1 MKMVQ
6 SILILFDLVAITG
19 VLSKKNVLE
28 IIRVGAIFSKLQ
40 VNKKVIGGDFPLL
53 VTLKS

>member
-1 MKMVQ
+1 MVQ

-19 VLSKKNVLE
+19 VLNKKNVLE

>member
-19 VLSKKNVLE
+19 VLNKKNVLE

>member
-1 MKMVQ
+1 MVQ

>member
-1 MKMVQ
+1 MKMAQ
-6 SILILFDLVAITG
+6 SILILSELVPITG

>member
-1 MKMVQ
+1 MKMAQ
-6 SILILFDLVAITG
+6 SILILSELVAITG

-40 VNKKVIGGDFPLL
+40 VNKKVIGGDFPLS

>member
-6 SILILFDLVAITG
+6 SILILSDLVAITG

-28 IIRVGAIFSKLQ
+28 IIRVGAIFSKLE

>member
-6 SILILFDLVAITG
+6 SILILSDLVAITG

>member
-6 SILILFDLVAITG
+6 SILILSDLVVITG

-40 VNKKVIGGDFPLL
+40 VNKKVIGGDFPLS

>member
-1 MKMVQ
+1 MKMAQ
-6 SILILFDLVAITG
+6 SILILSELVAITG

-40 VNKKVIGGDFPLL
+40 VNKKVIAGDFPLL

>member
-6 SILILFDLVAITG
+6 SILILSDLVAITG

-40 VNKKVIGGDFPLL
+40 VNKKVIAGDFPLL

>member
-6 SILILFDLVAITG
+6 SILILSDLVAITG
-19 VLSKKNVLE
+19 ILSKKNVLE
-28 IIRVGAIFSKLQ
+28 IIRVRAIFSKLQ
-40 VNKKVIGGDFPLL
+40 VNKKVIAGDFPLL

>member
-1 MKMVQ
+1 MKMAQ
-6 SILILFDLVAITG
+6 SILILSELVAITG
-19 VLSKKNVLE
+19 VLSKKNVPE

-40 VNKKVIGGDFPLL
+40 VNKKVIGGDFPLS

>member
-6 SILILFDLVAITG
+6 SILILSDLVAITG

-40 VNKKVIGGDFPLL
+40 VNKKVIGGDFPLS

>member
-1 MKMVQ
+1 MKMAQ
-6 SILILFDLVAITG
+6 SILILSELVAITG

-28 IIRVGAIFSKLQ
+28 IIRVGAIFSKLE

>member
-6 SILILFDLVAITG
+6 SILILSDLVVITG

-40 VNKKVIGGDFPLL
+40 VNKKVIAGDFPLL

>member
-6 SILILFDLVAITG
+6 SILILSDLVAITG

-28 IIRVGAIFSKLQ
+28 IISKLQ